1 MSNPC
6 DQIFR
11 PVKPTTPLRKEG
23 FAEHYRKAFSTL
35 GRVGF
40 GWAKGCKKGANFTLD
55 EVFFFFVWMLHG
67 STKVL
72 VRAVALLSATI
83 GEIEK
88 QRLDLFF
95 GFDPLSQKN

>member
-1 MSNPC
+1 MRNIIARP
-6 DQIFR
+6 FR
-11 PVKPTTPLRKEG
+11 RWD
-23 FAEHYRKAFSTL
+23 AL
-35 GRVGF
+35 GLDGQKD
-40 GWAKGCKKGANFTLD
+40 ATGANFTLG
-55 EVFFFFVWMLHG
+55 EGIFFLVWMLHD

-95 GFDPLSQKN
+95 GFDPLSKKNYRL